1 MKNIIRFLLLTTFV
15 IGLSK
20 VTLSE
25 EWPVLKSHKNNVTNK
40 SIAEGC
46 LPASASTDLDVNN
59 VRARINTGGDMWWD
73 LQGNAEYFIPGNTTK
88 TSMFS
93 AALWIGGL
101 DVNGQLKLCANRY
114 RGNGNDYWTGPISR
128 DGTAST
134 DAETCE
140 QYDKFFVITRAEVEE
155 FKAAFVEGFPAG
167 YEIPRSIRDWPAM
180 DPDPSHSPYLAPF
193 FDQDGDLTY
202 NPDNGDYPYYD
213 FDNTLCPINY
223 PPGTPQPKPMEGIG
237 ILADQV
243 LKGDKTLWWVFNDKG
258 NIHTETKGE
267 AIGLEIRAQ
276 AFGFSTND
284 EINNMTFYSY
294 EIINRSTYR
303 LTETYFS
310 QWVDTDLGY
319 AQDDYVGCDVLRG
332 LGYCYNGVDPD
343 GQGKPQDYGAQP
355 PAVGVDFFQGPYMDP
370 DGCDNPKFIGD
381 SLGGPSFGGSCNI
394 VSQDGAIL
402 NMIYQNDTSIV
413 SGNFIVRAAAIN
425 GVNFGNG
432 LIDDERFGMRRF
444 VYHNNTGG
452 LDAITDPDIAP
463 EYYNLLRGIW
473 KDNER
478 MIYWGLGHP
487 SAGGTGPPCDFMFPD
502 DTDPCNWGTMGVS
515 PGGNYPNEYWTE
527 EQAKNPPYDRRF
539 MQSAGPFTLEPGAV
553 NYITVGI
560 PWARATSGGP
570 FASVELLRSVDD
582 KCQALFDNCFKVLDG
597 PDAPDLTIQE
607 LDRELILYISNRKGV
622 SNNYNDSIEDYIEND
637 NTITYSDKA
646 YRFQGYQIFQVKD
659 ASVSVTDIHDPDL
672 ARLVAQCDIK
682 DNVSQ
687 IVNFYFSEQL
697 NGNVPVEEVNGSN
710 SGIVHSFRL
719 FEDMFAVGDKRLVN
733 HKQYYYIAIAYS
745 YNNYKPYNQS
755 DPLYIDGQKK
765 PYLAGRKAAS
775 GSIQAV
781 SAMPH
786 IPSPE
791 AGGTILKSE
800 YGVMPQI
807 TRLEGNG
814 NGGLVLDFTTETHS
828 QMMASS
834 PNFSANPTY
843 DYNKGPL
850 NIKVIDPLNVVADN
864 FKLKLIPPAD
874 GNLEMSNWLLSDS
887 KGNTWNSEKT
897 IAVANEQLLLD
908 LGLSLTI
915 SQPKFPG
922 DSAAINNG
930 YLEATIQ
937 FADSSKKWLSGVPD
951 IDSYAPYNWIR
962 SGTVAAPDDG
972 DPDYPNKND
981 YDLSH
986 DGSSII
992 GTAIDPGENYEKI
1005 LGGTWAPYRL
1015 SSMYKNGPAWNAA
1028 GAPFFKW
1035 NKLENL
1041 YSIDLYL
1048 TPDPSKWTK
1057 CVVIE
1062 ECEDINS
1069 SLSEGNIK
1077 KFELRAGKLQ
1087 GEDAGIGYFP
1097 GYAINVE
1104 TGERLN
1110 MMFGEDSWLQGENG
1124 RDMIWN
1130 PTSNYNSNLG
1140 DILFGGKHWVYIMGH
1155 NGDAFD
1161 PTFNVIKDCPAYDEG
1176 AWIKSL
1182 LSATANHTRLKQF
1195 VYKDVMWVGCPI
1207 ISDAK
1212 YTFADP
1218 KNMPCEVKIRI
1229 RVSRPYKRYYST
1241 AAKGAVSP
1249 ENDNYPMYQFNTES
1263 LATIKGNA
1271 MAAEGSLNLINVVP
1285 NPYFAYSGY
1294 EKDQLDNRIRI
1305 TNLPQKCAIN
1315 IYTVNGSLVRQ
1326 YAKDDANSYLDWD
1339 LKNYAGI
1346 PIAGG
1351 MYLIYVKVDGV
1362 GEKVLKWFGSLRPI
1376 DLNAF

>member
-1 MKNIIRFLLLTTFV
+1 MKNIIRYLLLATFM

-20 VTLSE
+20 SNFAE
-25 EWPVLKSHKNNVTNK
+25 KWPVLKSQKTTVNNK

-73 LQGNAEYFIPGNTTK
+73 LQSNAEYFIPGNTTK

-114 RGNGNDYWTGPISR
+114 RGNGNDYWTGPISK

-140 QYDKFFVITRAEVEE
+140 QYDKHFVITRAEVEE
-155 FKAAFVEGFPAG
+155 FKAAFAEGFPSG
-167 YEIPRSIRDWPAM
+167 YEVPRSIKDWPAHG
-180 DPDPSHSPYLAPF
+180 DVSKNQSFYLAPF
-193 FDQDGDLTY
+193 FDQDGDLKYDYTK
-202 NPDNGDYPYYD
+202 GDYPYYD
-213 FDNTLCPINY
+213 FDNDLCPINY
-223 PPGTPQPKPMEGIG
+223 PLGTPQPKPMEGIG

-370 DGCDNPKFIGD
+370 DGIDNPKYDINTP
-381 SLGGPSFGGSCNI
+381 LVNCNE
-394 VSQDGAIL
+394 
-402 NMIYQNDTSIV
+402 
-413 SGNFIVRAAAIN
+413 AIN
-425 GVNFGNG
+425 GVNFGN
-432 LIDDERFGMRRF
+432 LIPDDERFGMRRF

-452 LDAITDPDIAP
+452 LAAITDPNIAP

-473 KDNER
+473 KDNEN

-487 SAGGTGPPCDFMFPD
+487 SAGGYGPPCDFMFPD
-502 DTDPCNWGTMGVS
+502 DTDPCNWGTGGAS
-515 PGGNYPNEYWTE
+515 PGTPYPNDYWTE
-527 EQAKNPPYDRRF
+527 EQAQNPPYDRRF
-539 MQSAGPFTLEPGAV
+539 MQSAGPFTLEAGQV

-570 FASVELLRSVDD
+570 FASVKLLRTVDD

-597 PDAPDLTIQE
+597 PDAPDLTVQE
-607 LDRELILYISNRKGV
+607 LDRELILYISNRKNI
-622 SNNYNDSIEDYIEND
+622 SNNYKNSIEDYLEVD
-637 NTITYSDKA
+637 NTIINGDSA

-659 ASVSVTDIHDPDL
+659 ASVSVTDIHDPDM

-682 DNVSQ
+682 DNVSK
-687 IVNFYFSEQL
+687 IVNFYFSEAL
-697 NGNVPVEEVNGSN
+697 NGNVPVEEVNGAN
-710 SGIVHSFRL
+710 SGIVHSFRI
-719 FEDMFAVGDKRLVN
+719 FEDKFAIGDKRLVN
-733 HKQYYYIAIAYS
+733 HKQYYYIAVAYS
-745 YNNYKPYNQS
+745 YNNFKTYNQS

-765 PYLAGRKAAS
+765 PYLAGRKAAT
-775 GSIQAV
+775 GSIEVV

-786 IPSPE
+786 IPSPD
-791 AGGTILKSE
+791 AGGTILNSE

-807 TRLEGNG
+807 KRLEGNG
-814 NGGLVLDFTTETHS
+814 NGGLILDFTTATHDQIMS
-828 QMMASS
+828 SS
-834 PNFSANPTY
+834 PYFAANPIY
-843 DYNKGPL
+843 EYNKGPL
-850 NIKVIDPLNVVADN
+850 NIKVIDPLNVVPGN
-864 FKLKLIPPAD
+864 FTLKLVPPVG
-874 GNLEMSNWLLSDS
+874 GNIDLSNWILTNL
-887 KGNTWNSEKT
+887 NTQQTWNSEKT
-897 IAVANEQLLLD
+897 IEVANEQLLLD
-908 LGLSLTI
+908 LGLSITI
-915 SQPKFPG
+915 EQPLAPG
-922 DSAAINNG
+922 VVAGTNNG
-930 YLEATIQ
+930 FIEATISY
-937 FADSSKKWLSGVPD
+937 ADSSKKWLTGVPD

-962 SGTVAAPDDG
+962 SGNTASNDDATL
-972 DPDYPNKND
+972 ND
-981 YDLSH
+981 YELYYSQ
-986 DGSSII
+986 GSIA
-992 GTAIDPGENYEKI
+992 GTAYDPSEYFEKI
-1005 LGGTWAPYRL
+1005 LGGTWAPYRM
-1015 SSMYKNGPAWNAA
+1015 SSRYENGPQWANSVSYTQ
-1028 GAPFFKW
+1028 
-1035 NKLENL
+1035 NKLANL
-1041 YSIDLYL
+1041 YSIDLYI
-1048 TPDPSKWTK
+1048 TSDRSKWTR
-1057 CVVIE
+1057 CPVIE
-1062 ECEDINS
+1062 QCEESNI
-1069 SLSEGNIK
+1069 SLTEGNVK
-1077 KFELRAGKLQ
+1077 KFDMRFGSTDGVQ
-1087 GEDAGIGYFP
+1087 GMGWFP

-1130 PTSNYNSNLG
+1130 PTNNYNSNLG
-1140 DILFGGKHWVYIMGH
+1140 QILFGGKHWTYIMGH
-1155 NGDAFD
+1155 NGDN
-1161 PTFNVIKDCPAYDEG
+1161 FNSTYNVVTDCPAYDGGE
-1176 AWIKSL
+1176 WIKSML
-1182 LSATANHTRLKQF
+1182 YPSSNPNHTAFKRF

-1207 ISDAK
+1207 ISEAK
-1212 YTFADP
+1212 YNFTDP
-1218 KNMPCEVKIRI
+1218 SNIPCDVKIRI
-1229 RVSRPYKRYYST
+1229 RVTRPYKRYYST
-1241 AAKGAVSP
+1241 SANGAANP
-1249 ENDNYPMYQFNTES
+1249 ENDNYPMYSFSTDN
-1263 LATIKGNA
+1263 LATTKGNA

-1294 EKDQLDNRIRI
+1294 ETNQLDNRIRV
-1305 TNLPQKCAIN
+1305 TNLPQKCSIT
-1315 IYTVNGSLVRQ
+1315 IYTVGGSLVRQ
-1326 YAKDDANSYLDWD
+1326 YAKDDANSYVDWD

>member
-1 MKNIIRFLLLTTFV
+1 
-15 IGLSK
+15 
-20 VTLSE
+20 
-25 EWPVLKSHKNNVTNK
+25 
-40 SIAEGC
+40 
-46 LPASASTDLDVNN
+46 
-59 VRARINTGGDMWWD
+59 
-73 LQGNAEYFIPGNTTK
+73 
-88 TSMFS
+88 MFS

-114 RGNGNDYWTGPISR
+114 RGNGNDYWTGPISK

-140 QYDKFFVITRAEVEE
+140 QYDKHFVITRAEVEE
-155 FKAAFVEGFPAG
+155 FKAAFAAGFPSG
-167 YEIPRSIRDWPAM
+167 YEIPRSIKDWPAHG
-180 DPDPSHSPYLAPF
+180 DPAKNQSYYLAPF
-193 FDQDGDLTY
+193 FDQDGDLAY
-202 NPDNGDYPYYD
+202 NPLNGDYPYYD
-213 FDNTLCPINY
+213 FDNVLCPINY

-303 LTETYFS
+303 LTDTYFS

-343 GQGKPQDYGAQP
+343 GQGRPQDYGAQP

-370 DGCDNPKFIGD
+370 DGLDNPKYDINTP
-381 SLGGPSFGGSCNI
+381 LVNCNE
-394 VSQDGAIL
+394 
-402 NMIYQNDTSIV
+402 
-413 SGNFIVRAAAIN
+413 AIN

-432 LIDDERFGMRRF
+432 IVDDERFGMRRF

-452 LDAITDPDIAP
+452 LEAITDPDIAP

-487 SAGGTGPPCDFMFPD
+487 SAGGYGPPCDFMFPD
-502 DTDPCNWGTMGVS
+502 NTDPCNWGTMGVPPGS
-515 PGGNYPNEYWTE
+515 PYPNEYWN
-527 EQAKNPPYDRRF
+527 EQQAHNPPYDRRF
-539 MQSAGPFTLEPGAV
+539 MQSAGPFTLEAGQV

-570 FASVELLRSVDD
+570 WASVELLRTVDD

-597 PDAPDLTIQE
+597 PDAPDLAVQE
-607 LDRELILYISNRKGV
+607 LDRELILYVSNRKGI
-622 SNNYNDSIEDYIEND
+622 SNNYNDSIEDYTEND
-637 NTITYSDKA
+637 NTIIHGDKA

-682 DNVSQ
+682 DSVSK
-687 IVNFYFSEQL
+687 IVNFYYSETL
-697 NGNVPVEEVNGSN
+697 GGNVPVQEVDGAN
-710 SGIVHSFRL
+710 SGIVHSFRI
-719 FEDMFAVGDKRLVN
+719 FEDMFAVGNKRLVN

-745 YNNYKPYNQS
+745 YNNFKPYNQS

-765 PYLAGRKAAS
+765 PYLAGRKAAA
-775 GSIQAV
+775 GSIQVV

-791 AGGTILKSE
+791 AGGTILNAE

-814 NGGLVLDFTTETHS
+814 NGGLVLDFTTETHD
-828 QMMASS
+828 QLMAAS
-834 PNFSANPTY
+834 PYFAANPTY

-864 FKLKLIPPAD
+864 FKLKLVPPAS
-874 GNLEMSNWLLSDS
+874 GNIDVANWVLIDS

-897 IAVANEQLLLD
+897 IAIANEQLLLD
-908 LGLSLTI
+908 LGLSI
-915 SQPKFPG
+915 SIEQPKYPG
-922 DSAAINNG
+922 DITGKNNG
-930 YLEATIQ
+930 FIEASIQ
-937 FADSSKKWLSGVPD
+937 FADSSKKWLTGVPD

-962 SGTVAAPDDG
+962 SGNTASPTDATL
-972 DPDYPNKND
+972 ND

-986 DGSSII
+986 DGSSVT
-992 GTAIDPGENYEKI
+992 GTSLDPSENYEKI
-1005 LGGTWAPYRL
+1005 LGGTWAPYRMA
-1015 SSMYKNGPAWNAA
+1015 SRYENGPQWANAVSYI
-1028 GAPFFKW
+1028 W
-1035 NKLENL
+1035 DKLAYL
-1041 YSIDLYL
+1041 YSVDLYL
-1048 TPDPSKWTK
+1048 TPDRSKWTK
-1057 CVVIE
+1057 CPVIE
-1062 ECEDINS
+1062 ECEEANI
-1069 SLSEGNIK
+1069 SLTEGNVK
-1077 KFELRAGKLQ
+1077 KFDLRAGTS
-1087 GEDAGIGYFP
+1087 DAGEHMGWFP

-1130 PTSNYNSNLG
+1130 PTNNFNSNLG
-1140 DILFGGKHWVYIMGH
+1140 QILFGGKHWTYIMGH
-1155 NGDAFD
+1155 NGDN
-1161 PTFNVIKDCPAYDEG
+1161 FNTTYNIVTDCPAYDEG
-1176 AWIKSL
+1176 AWIKSML
-1182 LSATANHTRLKQF
+1182 DNPADPNHTAYKRY

-1212 YTFADP
+1212 YNFTDP
-1218 KNMPCEVKIRI
+1218 SNMPCEVKIRI
-1229 RVSRPYKRYYST
+1229 RMTRPYKRYYST
-1241 AAKGAVSP
+1241 AAKGALAP
-1249 ENDNYPMYQFNTES
+1249 ENDNYPMYSFNTTP
-1263 LATIKGNA
+1263 LATTKGNNL
-1271 MAAEGSLNLINVVP
+1271 AAEGSLNLINVVP

-1294 EKDQLDNRIRI
+1294 ETNQLDNRVRI

-1315 IYTVNGSLVRQ
+1315 IYTVGGSLVRQ